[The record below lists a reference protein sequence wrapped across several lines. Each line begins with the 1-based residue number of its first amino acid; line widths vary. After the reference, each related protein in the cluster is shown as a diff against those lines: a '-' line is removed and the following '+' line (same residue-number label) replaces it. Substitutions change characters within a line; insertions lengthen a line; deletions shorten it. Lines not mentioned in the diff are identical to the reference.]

1 MIAALKIFGAV
12 GRFIATV
19 VKSLFESLSALISSP
34 AAWFA
39 VLALFA
45 VGYGLGI
52 NRGMKI
58 DAHLVQAAKQDRDQ
72 WKAAHAELLTNAKQ
86 VDRDDKS
93 LFDKSMAAKREAE
106 ATERAKAAGAP
117 LPLAQP
123 VGGEPVAKRVRDD
136 TARKA
141 PARKDGGQQAGLC
154 WLFVDLPGCK

>member
-1 MIAALKIFGAV
+1 MIAALNIFGAV
-12 GRFIATV
+12 WRFIATV

-39 VLALFA
+39 VLALFT

-72 WKAAHAELLTNAKQ
+72 WKEAHAALLSNAKQ

-106 ATERAKAAGAP
+106 AAERAKAGVP

-123 VGGEPVAKRVRDD
+123 VGGDPVAKRVRDD
-136 TARKA
+136 ATRKA
-141 PARKDGGQQAGLC
+141 PARKDSGQQAGLC